1 MRIGIFAG
9 DGNLTTLLE
18 TARQTEADGFDSFW
32 LPQIFSVDALCAH
45 TLIGHEVPRIEL
57 GTAVVPTYPRH
68 PVALA
73 AQALTVSAAS
83 GGRFTLGVGLSHQLV
98 IEGMYGYSFDKPVRH
113 MREYLSALVALCQ
126 GENVSFE
133 GETVTAKAQ
142 VSIED
147 AGPVPVLVAA
157 LGPKM
162 LEVAARLTAGTVT
175 WMTGPRTLGDHTVPT
190 ITAAAEAAGT
200 GPMRVVGALPVAV
213 TSDVDAQKARAA
225 KVFQVYGFLPSY
237 RAMLDR
243 EGVEGPADVA
253 LIGSEAE
260 VVAGVERMRDAGV
273 TDFVAVPF
281 NVGNDEAAA
290 TREVLKGLVAGS

>member
-9 DGNLTTLLE
+9 DGNLHTLLE
-18 TARQTEADGFDSFW
+18 TARQAEADGFDSFW
-32 LPQIFSVDALCAH
+32 LPQIFGVDALCAH

-68 PVALA
+68 PIALA

-98 IEGMYGYSFDKPVRH
+98 IEGMYGYPFDKPVRH
-113 MREYLSALVALCQ
+113 MREYLTALVPLCA
-126 GENVSFE
+126 GENVRFE
-133 GETVTAKAQ
+133 GETLTAKAQ
-142 VSIED
+142 VSIEE
-147 AGPVPVLVAA
+147 ATPVPVLVAA

-175 WMTGPRTLGDHTVPT
+175 WMTGPRTLGEHTVPT
-190 ITAAAEAAGT
+190 ISAAADAAGT

-213 TSDVDAQKARAA
+213 TDDVEAQKERASR
-225 KVFQVYGFLPSY
+225 VFQVYGHLPSY

-243 EGVEGPADVA
+243 EGAEGPADVA
-253 LIGSEAE
+253 LIGSEGE
-260 VVAGVERMRDAGV
+260 VRAGIERMRSAGV
-273 TDFVAVPF
+273 TDFVAVEF
-281 NVGNDEAAA
+281 NVGNEVATA
-290 TREVLKGLVAGS
+290 TREVLKSLL